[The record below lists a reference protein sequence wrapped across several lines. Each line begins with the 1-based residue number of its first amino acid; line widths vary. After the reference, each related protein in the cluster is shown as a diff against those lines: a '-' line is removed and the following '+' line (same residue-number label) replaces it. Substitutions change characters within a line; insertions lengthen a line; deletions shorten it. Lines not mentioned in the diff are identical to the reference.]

1 MYIKEELKNGIRVVM
16 ERIPYVNSVSIGV
29 FINNGSSKEDKH
41 LNGVSHFIEHM
52 LFKGT
57 KNRTAKEIAESI
69 DNIGGQMNAFT
80 GTEYTCFYIKVLD
93 NHLPIAI
100 ETLGDMIFNARFDE
114 EDIQREKGVIFEEIK
129 MYLDSP
135 EDLVYDLLNEMMFE
149 DTPLALPILGSY
161 ESVKSLNRE
170 TILEYFNKHYI
181 PENMVIS
188 IVGNFDVEDTISL
201 LTQYFEKDKINKNDI
216 GFVDNNLPIFRQKLS
231 FRQKDTEQLNFCLG
245 MEGIK
250 RGAEDLYPLLVMNNI
265 FGGSMSSR
273 LFQRIREEKGL
284 VYSVYSHPTSFKNTG
299 TFTIY
304 AGLGFG
310 QIINVASLINE
321 IIKDLKANLISKEE
335 LRKSKEQL
343 KGNYILGM
351 ESMFSR
357 MMDIGKSE
365 LLLGRII
372 PPEEVLNKIE
382 KVQMEDIER
391 VILKVFDNHKYNI
404 AYIGNI
410 PDNEK
415 TDEKLKEI
423 FFS

>member
-161 ESVKSLNRE
+161 ESVKSLNRKLYWS
-170 TILEYFNKHYI
+170 ILTNIIY
-181 PENMVIS
+181 
-188 IVGNFDVEDTISL
+188 
-201 LTQYFEKDKINKNDI
+201 QKIW
-216 GFVDNNLPIFRQKLS
+216 
-231 FRQKDTEQLNFCLG
+231 
-245 MEGIK
+245 
-250 RGAEDLYPLLVMNNI
+250 
-265 FGGSMSSR
+265 
-273 LFQRIREEKGL
+273 
-284 VYSVYSHPTSFKNTG
+284 
-299 TFTIY
+299 
-304 AGLGFG
+304 
-310 QIINVASLINE
+310 
-321 IIKDLKANLISKEE
+321 
-335 LRKSKEQL
+335 
-343 KGNYILGM
+343 
-351 ESMFSR
+351 
-357 MMDIGKSE
+357 
-365 LLLGRII
+365 
-372 PPEEVLNKIE
+372 
-382 KVQMEDIER
+382 
-391 VILKVFDNHKYNI
+391 
-404 AYIGNI
+404 
-410 PDNEK
+410 
-415 TDEKLKEI
+415 
-423 FFS
+423 